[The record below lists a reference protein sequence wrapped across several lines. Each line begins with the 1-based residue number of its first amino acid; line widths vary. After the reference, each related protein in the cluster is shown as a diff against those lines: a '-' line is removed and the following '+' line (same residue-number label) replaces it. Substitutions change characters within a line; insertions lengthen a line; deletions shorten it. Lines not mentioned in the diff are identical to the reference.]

1 MSKVFFSAIAL
12 LLVAHMQPA
21 LADIHKCVNGNG
33 TTSYTDQPCAVTNG
47 EKAVD
52 SSVSALDR
60 QNKIGHSCADLD
72 ARRMHCGQVYPL
84 LLSTFRDNCTNPMQ
98 QYQRSVQQ
106 SHQYNRYQSA
116 AERASDA
123 AAINQQKAISEYR
136 CESVQKDTWAFLKE
150 NFSKK
155 ITEHDS
161 KDIDYH
167 IQAIPGDGQD
177 ARKIREGMRD

>member
-1 MSKVFFSAIAL
+1 MFKVFFSAIAL

-21 LADIHKCVNGNG
+21 LADIHKCVNTNG
-33 TTSYTDQPCAVTNG
+33 TISYTDQPCAVTNG
-47 EKAVD
+47 EKSVD

-72 ARRMHCGQVYPL
+72 ARRLHCGQVYPL
-84 LLSTFRDNCTNPMQ
+84 LLTTFRDNCVNPMQ
-98 QYQRSVQQ
+98 QYQHNLQQ
-106 SHQYNRYQSA
+106 YHQVNRYQSA
-116 AERASDA
+116 AERNADA
-123 AAINQQKAISEYR
+123 IPNNQQKSISEYR
-136 CESVQKDTWAFLKE
+136 CESMQRDTWAFLKE
-150 NFSKK
+150 NFGKK

-167 IQAIPGDGQD
+167 IQAIPDDGQD